1 MTTNHNTIKRLAA
14 KLYKNRQRL
23 AAFYLQWVLDI
34 PRQWSNAV
42 DVALEAE
49 ILGYTVRRVHE
60 FRAYDLSDT
69 FTDVKRRLTFD
80 AWLKLQEPD
89 PAGAPSFDRWWSESQ
104 QQRQPEQLD
113 AQKLNGYEFHQQQ
126 QRNVEHVVNQ
136 TVAGRPVINRP
147 FPTFAE
153 VVSEITGVLTEPG
166 ESPLLRAALE
176 RYQSE
181 GYIVD
186 FATVE
191 RFLTLLDA
199 QWLELSQKAEDWGY
213 LSGVQK
219 WE

>member
-23 AAFYLQWVLDI
+23 AAFYIQWVLDI
-34 PRQWSNAV
+34 PRQRSNAV

-69 FTDVKRRLTFD
+69 FTDVQRRLTFD
-80 AWLKLQEPD
+80 EWLKLQEPNLTRT
-89 PAGAPSFDRWWSESQ
+89 PSFDRWWSESQ
-104 QQRQPEQLD
+104 QQRQPLLN
-113 AQKLNGYEFHQQQ
+113 AQKLNSYEFPQQ
-126 QRNVEHVVNQ
+126 QRRDVEQVVNR
-136 TVAGRPVINRP
+136 TVSGRPVINRP

-153 VVSEITGVLTEPG
+153 TVSEITGVLTEQG
-166 ESPLLRAALE
+166 DSPLLRAALE

-199 QWLELSQKAEDWGY
+199 QWLELEQKAEAWGY